1 VAVRV
6 ARLAFGSRAKYRR
19 YIVEAFDVRFGR
31 EVQIAT
37 IRLRFAG
44 EGVLQILFRLTAF
57 EIHDSLSFRL
67 MDSETK
73 SG

>member
-1 VAVRV
+1 MGM

-19 YIVEAFDVRFGR
+19 HIVEAFDVRLGR

-37 IRLRFAG
+37 IRLRFAS
-44 EGVLQILFRLTAF
+44 ESVLQIFFRLTAF